1 MDIGNALL
9 TFSQLALGLA
19 GFSAILVAL
28 SGRPDLWTPVDS
40 FRIKNM
46 LTFAFEA
53 VFLSLVPF
61 VLAFFAISESVLWR
75 ISLVVLAAA
84 TSGGTLLV
92 LGRFSRLSRSER
104 AVLRPSLVYGNV
116 AILCAASL
124 FEVVAALGIV
134 GTAPGVFFTGLLLLL
149 GVAVF
154 LVVRFLFARP
164 SA

>member
-1 MDIGNALL
+1 
-9 TFSQLALGLA
+9 
-19 GFSAILVAL
+19 
-28 SGRPDLWTPVDS
+28 
-40 FRIKNM
+40 M

-75 ISLVVLAAA
+75 ISLVVLATA

-92 LGRFSRLSRSER
+92 LGRFNRLTQSER

-116 AILCAASL
+116 ATLCAASV

-134 GTAPGVFFTGLLLLL
+134 GTAPGVFFTGLLILL
-149 GVAVF
+149 GEAVF

>member
-28 SGRPDLWTPVDS
+28 SGKPHLWTPVDS

-46 LTFAFEA
+46 LTFSFEA

-61 VLAFFAISESVLWR
+61 VLAFFAIPESVLWR
-75 ISLVVLAAA
+75 ISLVVLAAS

-92 LGRFSRLSRSER
+92 LGRYSQLSQSER
-104 AVLRPSLVYGNV
+104 AVLRPLLVYRSV

-134 GTAPGVFFTGLLLLL
+134 DAEPGVFFTGLLVLL
-149 GVAVF
+149 GMAVF
-154 LVVRFLFARP
+154 LVVRFLFVRP

>member
-28 SGRPDLWTPVDS
+28 SGTPHLWTPVDS

-46 LTFAFEA
+46 LTFSFEA

-61 VLAFFAISESVLWR
+61 VLAFFAIPESASWR
-75 ISLVVLAAA
+75 ISLVVLAAS
-84 TSGGTLLV
+84 TSGGLL
-92 LGRFSRLSRSER
+92 LILSRYGQLSQSER
-104 AVLRPSLVYGNV
+104 SVLRPLLVYGNV
-116 AILCAASL
+116 AILCAAVL

-134 GTAPGVFFTGLLLLL
+134 GTARGVFFVGLLVLL
-149 GVAVF
+149 GDAVF

-164 SA
+164 SV

>member
-28 SGRPDLWTPVDS
+28 SGRPHLWTPVDS

-61 VLAFFAISESVLWR
+61 MLAFFAISESVLWR

-92 LGRFSRLSRSER
+92 LGRFSRYLEVNARCCAHHWYTETLPYF
-104 AVLRPSLVYGNV
+104 VLR
-116 AILCAASL
+116 LCL
-124 FEVVAALGIV
+124 
-134 GTAPGVFFTGLLLLL
+134 
-149 GVAVF
+149 
-154 LVVRFLFARP
+154 R
-164 SA
+164 